1 MPPAAPEVG
10 SNDTVY
16 TTVKVKLTGR
26 YMPIP
31 RRPPRQLQIP
41 AQRTDGQ
48 SAEGSEPGSADTLLT
63 YDGDEAD
70 LSALLDQ
77 ATRQAEDVH
86 GEALRQSSAWDQLMR
101 LLPLLTQAQAML
113 LVHEHSRCRQVEQR
127 RGRTTNVRFL
137 CYDMSAVDPRP
148 PPDASREDDHELVAV
163 LAELVSR
170 QRALLETHS
179 VS

>member
-1 MPPAAPEVG
+1 MHKVVCCEARLCPLRRLGVCGVLRMDHAVDTDELPAREVVPPAAPEVG

-26 YMPIP
+26 YTPIR

-113 LVHEHSRCRQVEQR
+113 LVHEHSRCVIHHGTSHRKHNLGVFQ
-127 RGRTTNVRFL
+127 
-137 CYDMSAVDPRP
+137 
-148 PPDASREDDHELVAV
+148 
-163 LAELVSR
+163 
-170 QRALLETHS
+170 ALI
-179 VS
+179 